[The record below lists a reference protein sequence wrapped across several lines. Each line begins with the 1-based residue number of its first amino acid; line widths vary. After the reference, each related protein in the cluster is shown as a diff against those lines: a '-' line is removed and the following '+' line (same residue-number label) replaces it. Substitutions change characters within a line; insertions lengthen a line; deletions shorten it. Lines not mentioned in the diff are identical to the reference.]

1 MSQCL
6 CCSKLCEPTAVFC
19 EECRSLL
26 RNRLRQRPSLY
37 ASQQAPSST
46 SFDTPTLPEHSGV
59 QGNPL
64 ERITSPLPSNRVNE
78 LPQPPA
84 LTAQSDL
91 VEQAV
96 TRLNEAAHLIEQEE
110 DQGKNDRKARLYSRA
125 SRLSPIVDISADIRR
140 ESTPL
145 PKISSP
151 VESNDNSSSFVDAN
165 SALPDYWPWL

>member
-6 CCSKLCEPTAVFC
+6 RCSKLCEPTAAFC

-26 RNRLRQRPSLY
+26 RYQLLQRPELY
-37 ASQQAPSST
+37 ASQQQTSST
-46 SFDTPTLPEHSGV
+46 SDDPPTLSEHQSV

-64 ERITSPLPSNRVNE
+64 ERITSPLPINRVNE
-78 LPQPPA
+78 LTQPQA
-84 LTAQSDL
+84 LAVQPDL

-110 DQGKNDRKARLYSRA
+110 EQYGNERKPRLYSRA

-145 PKISSP
+145 PMVPSAEKNNEPSSIL
-151 VESNDNSSSFVDAN
+151 AG
-165 SALPDYWPWL
+165 

>member
-6 CCSKLCEPTAVFC
+6 RCSKLCETTAVFC
-19 EECRSLL
+19 DECRSLL
-26 RNRLRQRPSLY
+26 RYQLRQRPFLY
-37 ASQQAPSST
+37 ASQQATSS
-46 SFDTPTLPEHSGV
+46 SDDSPTLPEHRGV

-78 LPQPPA
+78 LAQPPA
-84 LTAQSDL
+84 LTTQPDL

-96 TRLNEAAHLIEQEE
+96 TKLNEAAHLIEQEE
-110 DQGKNDRKARLYSRA
+110 DQNKNDRKARVYSRA

-145 PKISSP
+145 PKTSS
-151 VESNDNSSSFVDAN
+151 
-165 SALPDYWPWL
+165 